1 MTKENVSVPAGLNV
15 IEDIQLFPEVQAVLI
30 TDSSSEFRLDHD
42 LDAQKYGKYKIAPWG
57 ADNLMPSHLLEK
69 VAKGDIVGANLRFN
83 RDVAFGLGPKLM
95 RAVKRD
101 EYGRVLEWAPVES
114 GPEFDWFEAND
125 IPLFIQQQ
133 LTDISYFYN
142 AFPEIILDED
152 FRKIRA
158 IRHKEA
164 VFSRWGVAGKNGI
177 NQHYYADWT
186 DNPSEKDIIETKVLD
201 EFDTMRDLQILAAK
215 HKDKRF
221 IFPVYMPSPGKPYY
235 SEPEWYSIFRSGW
248 YDHSIMVP
256 ELKKAILKNQ
266 LGVKFIIYVAQE
278 YFDNICKME
287 GIDRNDRKAYQDRI
301 NKEKQA
307 FNSFLTGEQNASKA
321 ILAMKQRIATA
332 SGSTESKWIEI
343 TPIDNKIQGGE
354 YIDDTESTANIIC
367 YAMGVHSSLIGA
379 TPGKSSSTLG
389 GTQARELY
397 LMKQACMKPI
407 VDRVMRPLK
416 FIKQW
421 NKWDPDIYINIP
433 EYIFT
438 TLDQN
443 KSGKQES
450 TNQTV

>member
-1 MTKENVSVPAGLNV
+1 MANTTIDAGLPV
-15 IEDIQLFPEVQAVLI
+15 IDGIQLFPEIQSVLI
-30 TDSSSEFRLDHD
+30 TDSSSEFRLDYD
-42 LDAQKYGKYKIAPWG
+42 NDYMLYGDYKVAPWG
-57 ADNLMPSHLLEK
+57 ADNLLPNHLLAK
-69 VAKGDIVGANLRFN
+69 VEKGDIVGANLRFT

-95 RAVKRD
+95 RAVRRD
-101 EYGRVLEWAPVES
+101 EYGRVLDWAPVEE
-114 GPEFDWFEAND
+114 GEEFEWFEAND
-125 IPLFIQQQ
+125 IPLFMQQQ

-142 AFPEIILDED
+142 CFPEIIFSED
-152 FRKIRA
+152 YSKIRA

-164 VFSRWGVAGKNGI
+164 VFSRWSIMDPNGQI
-177 NQHYYADWT
+177 NWHYYADWA
-186 DNPSEKDIIETKVLD
+186 DEPSRKDIIRTLVLD
-201 EFDTMRDLQILAAK
+201 EFDTYRDLMIKQAK
-215 HKDKRF
+215 RRDRRF

-235 SEPEWYSIFRSGW
+235 SMPEWYSIFRSGW
-248 YDHSIMVP
+248 YDHSVMVP

-266 LGVKFIIYVAQE
+266 LGVKFIIYVSQD

-287 GIDRNDRKAYQDRI
+287 GIDKNDRKAYKERVD
-301 NKEKQA
+301 KEKQA
-307 FNSFLTGEQNASKA
+307 FNDFLSGEKNANKA

-332 SGSTESKWIEI
+332 SGTQESKWIEI
-343 TPIDNKIQGGE
+343 TTIDNKISGGE

-416 FIKQW
+416 VVKQF
-421 NKWDPDIYINIP
+421 NAWDKDIYINVP

-443 KSGKQES
+443 KSGKEES
-450 TNQTV
+450 TNTTI

>member
-1 MTKENVSVPAGLNV
+1 MTDSKINAGLQ
-15 IEDIQLFPEVQAVLI
+15 IIDGIQLFPDIQAVLI
-30 TDSSSEFRLDHD
+30 TDSSNEFHMDHD
-42 LDAQKYGKYKIAPWG
+42 LDPEVFGDYKIAPWG
-57 ADNLMPSHLLEK
+57 PDNLLPQNLLKK
-69 VAKGDIVGANLRFN
+69 VEKGDIVGANLRFN
-83 RDVAFGLGPKLM
+83 RDVAFGLGPRLV

-114 GPEFDWFEAND
+114 GPEFDWFDAND
-125 IPLFIQQQ
+125 IPLYVQQQ
-133 LTDISYFYN
+133 LTDITYFYN
-142 AFPEIILDED
+142 SFPEIIFSDD
-152 FRKIRA
+152 YKSIRA

-164 VFSRWGVAGKNGI
+164 AFSRWGVCNSKGDI
-177 NQHYYADWT
+177 NYHYYADWSK
-186 DNPSEKDIIETKVLD
+186 NIGQKDITRTLVLD
-201 EFDTMRDLQILAAK
+201 EFDTMRDLQIKAAK
-215 HKDKRF
+215 RKDKRF

-235 SEPEWYSIFRSGW
+235 SMPEWYSIFRSGW
-248 YDHSIMVP
+248 YDHSVMVP

-266 LGVKFIIYVAQE
+266 LGVKFIIYISPE

-287 GIDRNDRKAYQDRI
+287 GIDKNDRKAYQERI
-301 NKEKQA
+301 EKEKKA
-307 FNSFLTGEQNASKA
+307 FNDFLTGEKNTNKA
-321 ILAMKQRIATA
+321 IMAMKQRVPTA
-332 SGSTESKWIEI
+332 SGTTESKWIEI
-343 TPIDNKIQGGE
+343 VPIDNKIAGGE

-407 VDRVMRPLK
+407 VDRVMRPLRI
-416 FIKQW
+416 IKQF
-421 NKWDPDIYINIP
+421 NKWDNDIYIQLP

-450 TNQTV
+450 TNETV

>member
-1 MTKENVSVPAGLNV
+1 MSNSTVNAGLP
-15 IEDIQLFPEVQAVLI
+15 IIDGIQLFPEIQAILI
-30 TDSSSEFRLDHD
+30 TDSSTDFRLDKD
-42 LDAQKYGKYKIAPWG
+42 LEPEVIGNYRIAKWG
-57 ADNLMPSHLLEK
+57 SDNLMPNHVLDK
-69 VAKGDIVGANLRFN
+69 VEKGDIVGANLRFN

-95 RAVKRD
+95 RAVNRD
-101 EYGRVLEWAPVES
+101 TYGRVLDWAPVEE
-114 GPEFDWFEAND
+114 GEIFDWFEAND

-133 LTDISYFYN
+133 LTDVTYFYN
-142 AFPEIILDED
+142 AFPEIILDKE
-152 FRKIRA
+152 FEKIQA

-164 VFSRWGVAGKNGI
+164 VFSRWGVMNCRGDI
-177 NQHYYADWT
+177 NWHYYADWA
-186 DNPSEKDIIETKVLD
+186 DNPTAKDIVATRVLD
-201 EFDTMRDLQILAAK
+201 EFDTMNNLTMLKGQRK
-215 HKDKRF
+215 TRRF
-221 IFPVYMPSPGKPYY
+221 IYPVYMPSPGKPYY
-235 SEPEWYSIFRSGW
+235 SIPEWYSIFRSGW
-248 YDHSIMVP
+248 YDHSVMVP

-266 LGVKFIIYVAQE
+266 LGVKFIIYVSQE

-287 GIDRNDRKAYQDRI
+287 GIDKNDRKAYQERVE
-301 NKEKQA
+301 KEKKA
-307 FNSFLTGEQNASKA
+307 FNDFLSGEKNANKA

-332 SGSTESKWIEI
+332 SGTMESKWIEI
-343 TPIDNKIQGGE
+343 VPIDNKLQGGE

-407 VDRVMRPLK
+407 VDRIMRPLR
-416 FIKQW
+416 FIKQF
-421 NKWDPDIYINIP
+421 NKWDKDIYINVP

-450 TNQTV
+450 TNTTI